1 MTTERIA
8 RRARVL
14 AAVTTVLIGVVP
26 LAVLIVLASAGA
38 DAEALRTAYGIKV
51 MPDDPDVGPTMVWL
65 GVEALRLGLFL
76 WILWC
81 VRGWLTACGRGQ
93 VFAGQ
98 TARHVQR
105 IGTGLLMLAVAH
117 VLGNTIIIAA
127 LTWNNPAGQRSLAIG
142 FGSTEVLLLLA
153 AGLMTLFG
161 WIQSEAARLSAEN
174 EGFV

>member
-1 MTTERIA
+1 MKMEQIA
-8 RRARVL
+8 RRARILSTITVALMIMIPLAAIAVL
-14 AAVTTVLIGVVP
+14 ATGRV
-26 LAVLIVLASAGA
+26 
-38 DAEALRTAYGIKV
+38 DAEALRTTYGITV
-51 MPDDPDVGPTMVWL
+51 MPDDPGTGPILVWF
-65 GVEALRLGLFL
+65 GVEAVRMALVL
-76 WILWC
+76 WVLWS
-81 VRGWLTACGRGQ
+81 VRGWLVACARGR

-105 IGTGLLMLAVAH
+105 IGSGLMALAVAH

-142 FGSTEVLLLLA
+142 FGSTEILLLLA

-161 WIQSEAARLSAEN
+161 WIQAEAARLSAEN